1 MSIEHIIQKNIVT
14 INSDAT
20 IHDAAKQMY
29 EKHVGA
35 IIVVGH
41 KEGKKKTPMGIL
53 TDRDI
58 ALSFGK
64 KGKIEPYSKVSEIMT
79 PNVVMC
85 SPKDSIVDTIKKMRA
100 NGVRRIPVVNER
112 DQLIGI
118 ISADDVIQRLGNEL
132 HDLSEIINLEI
143 EKEAYISSPVEK
155 DRQLNP
161 QIKIVI

>member
-1 MSIEHIIQKNIVT
+1 MSIENIIQRNIVT
-14 INSDAT
+14 ISSNAT

-35 IIVVGH
+35 IIVVGN

-64 KGKIEPYSKVSEIMT
+64 NGKIDPYSKLSEVMT

-85 SPKDSIVDTIKKMRA
+85 TPKDDIVDIIKKMKA

-112 DQLIGI
+112 DQLLGI
-118 ISADDVIQRLGNEL
+118 ITADDVIKKLGNEL
-132 HDLSEIINLEI
+132 HDLSKIINLEI
-143 EKEAYISSPVEK
+143 EKEAYISNPVEK
-155 DRQLNP
+155 DRQV
-161 QIKIVI
+161 KIAI